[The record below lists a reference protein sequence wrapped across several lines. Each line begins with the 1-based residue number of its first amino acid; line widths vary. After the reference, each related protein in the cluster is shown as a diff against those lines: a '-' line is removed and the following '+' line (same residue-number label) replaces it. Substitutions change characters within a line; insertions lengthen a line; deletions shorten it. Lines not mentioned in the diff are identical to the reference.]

1 MSEILDNTTE
11 TVPEVSLP
19 LNGTENTELENSVK
33 KPKRQPQLPVND
45 YDLVAVNKSMLPKWD
60 ENILPL
66 VWTKKTEVETMVLQY
81 AESLRNRNTT
91 GASRGS
97 ITSSLT
103 AAHKEADKSIEHVKN
118 KLFEIVGSKAEAT
131 VRYRE
136 FGIVKER
143 SSYKFPQAREA
154 RAASFDVLIDA
165 LATYQIEDFAYG
177 KAYWTALKEQYNSL
191 LEQARSVDGSVS
203 TKVGS
208 LNYNRTFVRKFLNSF
223 VQLIKAN
230 YPDEW
235 KTKLRDFGFQ
245 KEKY

>member
-1 MSEILDNTTE
+1 MSDILDNTTE

-19 LNGTENTELENSVK
+19 LDGSENTEIENSVK

-45 YDLVAVNKSMLPKWD
+45 YDLVAVAKSMLPKWD
-60 ENILPL
+60 ESILPL
-66 VWTKKTEVETMVLQY
+66 VWAKKTEMETMVLQY
-81 AESLRNRNTT
+81 ADSLRNRNTV

-131 VRYRE
+131 VRYGE

-143 SSYKFPQAREA
+143 TYKFPQAREA
-154 RAASFDVLIDA
+154 RAASFDVLIEA
-165 LATYQIEDFAYG
+165 LTAYKIEDFAYG
-177 KAYWTALKEQYNSL
+177 TAYWTALKEQYNSL

-235 KTKLRDFGFQ
+235 KTKLRDYGFQ